1 MNKLQALMLA
11 QAGQQVPVP
20 LVMGILN
27 VTPDSFSDGG
37 RLQTRDAVIHQV
49 REMVK
54 AGVDIIDIG
63 GESTRPGAL
72 PVSLDEE
79 LSRVLPAIDWVRSE
93 SDVAISVD
101 TYKPEVMSAAIAQNV
116 DLINDVNAL
125 QCPGSLEVVANSDV
139 SVCLMHK
146 QGEPRT
152 MQENPVYEEG
162 VVPSVLTFLQ
172 HRVAACKTVGMT
184 EDRIILDPG
193 FGFGKSLKDNVGL
206 FHQLEQIVALSYPT
220 LVGVSRKGMIGSL
233 AGDVSVEQR
242 MVGSV
247 AAAIVAAKKG
257 ASILRVHDVLE
268 TRQAL
273 LVAQNLW
280 GKDG

>member
-1 MNKLQALMLA
+1 MNKLRALMLA
-11 QAGQQVPVP
+11 QAGQQIPVP

-37 RLQTRDAVIHQV
+37 RLQTDEAVRNQV

-101 TYKPEVMSAAIAQNV
+101 TYKPEVMSAAIAKNV

-125 QCPGSLEVVANSDV
+125 QCPGALEVVANSDV

-172 HRVAACKTVGMT
+172 RRVAACKAVGMT

-206 FHQLEQIVALSYPT
+206 FHQLEQIVALSYPL

-233 AGDVSVEQR
+233 AGDVAVEQR

-268 TRQAL
+268 TKQAL

-280 GKDG
+280 GKDS

>member
-1 MNKLQALMLA
+1 MNKFQALMVA
-11 QAGQQVPVP
+11 QRDQPVSMP

-37 RLQTRDAVIHQV
+37 RLQTSDAVRHQV
-49 REMVK
+49 REMVE

-79 LSRVLPAIDWVRSE
+79 LNRVLPAIDWVKSE
-93 SDVAISVD
+93 CDVAISVD
-101 TYKPEVMSAAIAQNV
+101 TYKPEVMAASIEKNV

-125 QCPGSLEVVANSDV
+125 QCSGALEVVADSDV
-139 SVCLMHK
+139 SICLMHK
-146 QGEPRT
+146 QGNPQT
-152 MQENPVYEEG
+152 MQEKPLYEEG
-162 VVPSVLTFLQ
+162 VVPSVLSFFQQRL
-172 HRVAACKTVGMT
+172 AACMSVGIS
-184 EDRIILDPG
+184 EDRICLDPG
-193 FGFGKSLKDNVGL
+193 FGFGKSLEDNVEL
-206 FHQLEQIVALSYPT
+206 FHEMERFIALPFPL
-220 LVGVSRKGMIGSL
+220 LVGVSRKGMIGAL
-233 AGDVSVEQR
+233 AGEVAIDQR

-257 ASILRVHDVLE
+257 ASILRVHDVKE

-273 LVAQNLW
+273 MVAHSLW
-280 GKDG
+280 GEG